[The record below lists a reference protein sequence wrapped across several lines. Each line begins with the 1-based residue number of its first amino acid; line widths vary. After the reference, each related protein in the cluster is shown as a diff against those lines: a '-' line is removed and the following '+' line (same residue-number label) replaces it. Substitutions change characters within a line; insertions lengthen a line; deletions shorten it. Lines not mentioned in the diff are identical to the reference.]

1 MAAIHTAIRNVSQK
15 IGTLSRDQPVFTD
28 SGRVYNVI
36 GIDQIHAALQP
47 LLVEE
52 GITVIPN
59 VTEFRSW
66 DVGESPNRVH
76 FAQVRVEFT
85 LTGSDGTSIV
95 GSSAGEGSSDTDK
108 ALPAAISLAEKSFWK
123 QILLLK
129 TNDIDP
135 DASGV
140 GLSGTNPKR
149 DAAPAARTAS
159 AAVAATNTASPNAE
173 PAAPASGIDQLT
185 AMSEPPPAP
194 VPQTQPA
201 LENAVQRQQPT
212 GEAVSE
218 KQAQLISV
226 ILTGKKNPDFPNNQG
241 MTQGQAYDFVEGVVG
256 RALDRS
262 VHYTKKFLELT
273 KDEAKKVMDAIK
285 QIPGVS
291 LPDRPRQ

>member
-1 MAAIHTAIRNVSQK
+1 MGSVHEAILKVTDEIGSFQK
-15 IGTLSRDQPVFTD
+15 DLPVEDVRASR
-28 SGRVYNVI
+28 SYNVVSFDTI
-36 GIDQIHAALQP
+36 VQRVQP
-47 LLVEE
+47 LLVSHKLCIVREK
-52 GITVIPN
+52 TVSESWERESPRTHFSK
-59 VTEFRSW
+59 VTATYALTGPGGDTIYAES
-66 DVGESPNRVH
+66 VGESESPNDK
-76 FAQVRVEFT
+76 
-85 LTGSDGTSIV
+85 SM
-95 GSSAGEGSSDTDK
+95 SA
-108 ALPAAISLAEKSFWK
+108 ALSFAEKYLYKDLFK
-123 QILLLK
+123 IVVG
-129 TNDIDP
+129 DP
-135 DASGV
+135 DPDSV
-140 GLSGTNPKR
+140 GGGIVRSENTSSR
-149 DAAPAARTAS
+149 STAAPT
-159 AAVAATNTASPNAE
+159 VPVPVPTTTTPQPNSSSTVT
-173 PAAPASGIDQLT
+173 SGIEQLA

-285 QIPGVS
+285 HIPGVS

>member
-1 MAAIHTAIRNVSQK
+1 MPS
-15 IGTLSRDQPVFTD
+15 
-28 SGRVYNVI
+28 
-36 GIDQIHAALQP
+36 P
-47 LLVEE
+47 LHLPQAS
-52 GITVIPN
+52 IN
-59 VTEFRSW
+59 
-66 DVGESPNRVH
+66 SPPCQNLH
-76 FAQVRVEFT
+76 
-85 LTGSDGTSIV
+85 
-95 GSSAGEGSSDTDK
+95 
-108 ALPAAISLAEKSFWK
+108 P
-123 QILLLK
+123 
-129 TNDIDP
+129 
-135 DASGV
+135 
-140 GLSGTNPKR
+140 
-149 DAAPAARTAS
+149 
-159 AAVAATNTASPNAE
+159 
-173 PAAPASGIDQLT
+173 
-185 AMSEPPPAP
+185 P